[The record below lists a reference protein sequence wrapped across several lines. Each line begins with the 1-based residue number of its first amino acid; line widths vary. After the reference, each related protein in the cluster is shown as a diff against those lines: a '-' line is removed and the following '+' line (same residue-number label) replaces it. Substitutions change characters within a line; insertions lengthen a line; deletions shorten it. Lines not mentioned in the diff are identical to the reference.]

1 MSKGISKGISKSV
14 AAAVLATLGLVLS
27 AGGAAAQETPWLVRV
42 RAVHLDPADKSDP
55 VGGVGASDRLTV
67 SGKTIPEFD
76 VSYFFTPNLAAELVL
91 TYPQKHDVSLDGAK
105 IGTFKHLPPTLLL
118 QYHFV
123 LDAPVKPYVG
133 AGVNYT
139 TISKVNILGGAGSLE
154 HDSVGLALQAGL
166 DYAIDKKWSLN
177 FDVKKVQIR
186 SDVYISGAKASRVK
200 IDPLMLGVGVG
211 YRF

>member
-1 MSKGISKGISKSV
+1 MSKSL
-14 AAAVLATLGLVLS
+14 AAAVLATLSLV
-27 AGGAAAQETPWLVRV
+27 AASSVMAEETPWLVRV
-42 RAVHLDPADKSDP
+42 RAVHLDTADKSDP

-67 SGKTIPEFD
+67 SNKTIPEFD
-76 VSYFFTPNLAAELVL
+76 VSYFFSPNLAAELIL

-123 LDAPVKPYVG
+123 NSTPFKPYLG

-139 TISKVNILGGAGSLE
+139 TMSKVDLLGGKGGLE
-154 HDSVGLALQAGL
+154 HDSFGLALQAGV

-177 FDVKKVQIR
+177 FDVKKAQIR
-186 SDVYISGAKASRVK
+186 SDVFISGAKVSRVK
-200 IDPLMLGVGVG
+200 VDPLMVGVGVG